1 MHKKIKYHPIEH
13 LFLFLSWILCLLSIL
28 FLFLFL
34 PLEWKGILCVVFL
47 LLFLGMSVASFF
59 LEKKHSFLLL
69 LCCPLFLSASL
80 GLVLYSRV
88 YDFVDFFQGITMF
101 GSPSLVP
108 FDFAILLLLLLAL
121 VFFFLSF
128 FMNCHHEK

>member
-1 MHKKIKYHPIEH
+1 MHKKIKSHPIEY
-13 LFLFLSWILCLLSIL
+13 LFLFLSWILCFLSIL

-47 LLFLGMSVASFF
+47 FLFLVSSVFSFF
-59 LEKKHSFLLL
+59 LKEKHSFLLS
-69 LCCPLFLSASL
+69 LCCPILLSASL

-101 GSPSLVP
+101 GNPSLVP
-108 FDFAILLLLLLAL
+108 FDFTILLLLLFSLL
-121 VFFFLSF
+121 FFFISF